1 MSSQDTAPV
10 PPRVVII
17 TGVSGA
23 GRRTAAHAMEDLDW
37 YVVDNLPPAM
47 LGLLIDE
54 VSANGIDRLAVVL
67 DVRTRGMF
75 EQLGKSLRDVALRG
89 ITPET
94 VFLEASDE
102 TIVKRQES
110 SRRPLPLQHGGHLL
124 EAVALERRMLSVLRA
139 AADLVIDTTGIT
151 TRQLAQRID
160 HAYGDGET
168 GLTFQLMSFGFKR
181 GVPIDADLVFDV
193 RFLPNPYWV
202 PELRPKTGLS
212 ADVSSYVL
220 AQPGAREFIDR
231 VDELLE
237 GMESGYL
244 REGKKQVTVAV
255 GCTGGKHR
263 STATAEELAR
273 RLRSRGRRATV
284 LHRDLGRE

>member
-1 MSSQDTAPV
+1 MSSS
-10 PPRVVII
+10 PRVVII

-23 GRRTAAHAMEDLDW
+23 GRRTTAHAMEDVGW

-47 LGLLIDE
+47 LGALIDE

-75 EQLGKSLRDVALRG
+75 EQVDRSLRDVLLRG

-110 SRRPLPLQHGGHLL
+110 SRRPLPLQHGGDLL
-124 EAVALERRMLSVLRA
+124 EAVALERRMMSVLRA
-139 AADLVIDTTGIT
+139 AADLVIDTTAIT

-160 HAYGDGET
+160 HAFGAADGE
-168 GLTFQLMSFGFKR
+168 GLTVQLMSFGFKR

-212 ADVSSYVL
+212 PDVSSYVL
-220 AQPGAREFIDR
+220 AQPGAQEFISR
-231 VDELLE
+231 VDELLA
-237 GMESGYL
+237 GMEPGYL
-244 REGKKQVTVAV
+244 REGKKQVTVAI

-273 RLRSRGRRATV
+273 RLRSRGRRTNV

>member
-1 MSSQDTAPV
+1 MSSG
-10 PPRVVII
+10 PRVVII

-23 GRRTAAHAMEDLDW
+23 GRRTAAHAMEDVGW

-47 LGLLIDE
+47 LGALIDE

-75 EQLGKSLRDVALRG
+75 EQVDRSLRDVLLRG

-110 SRRPLPLQHGGHLL
+110 SRRPLPLQHGGDLL

-139 AADLVIDTTGIT
+139 AADLVIDTTAIT

-160 HAYGDGET
+160 HAFGDAGGG
-168 GLTFQLMSFGFKR
+168 GLTVQLMSFGFKR

-212 ADVSSYVL
+212 PDVSSYVL
-220 AQPGAREFIDR
+220 AQPGAQEFISR
-231 VDELLE
+231 VDELLA
-237 GMESGYL
+237 GMEPGYL
-244 REGKKQVTVAV
+244 REGKKQVTVAI

-273 RLRSRGRRATV
+273 RLRSRGRRTNV